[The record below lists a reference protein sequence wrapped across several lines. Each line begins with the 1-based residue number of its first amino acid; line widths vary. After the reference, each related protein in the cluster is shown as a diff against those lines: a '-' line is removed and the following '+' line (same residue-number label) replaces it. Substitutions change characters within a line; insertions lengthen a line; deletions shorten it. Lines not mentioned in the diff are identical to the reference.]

1 MKKYLF
7 VLPLIFVL
15 CTLFAASLAF
25 SQDLTPKN
33 PIKVDTKERTIS
45 ILAEVN
51 GKYFVEPTRHGVVFK
66 GGKNGSK
73 SVFAALVDAKTF
85 HEGLISLGFKP
96 GNNMTMENMEKTFVQ
111 GDPLEVFV
119 TWKDAKK
126 TYRLDEVIKDSNKKP
141 IAIRFG
147 GNLPAAIEKDTGC
160 ILCLDSCPVGITS
173 NATYTM
179 GAVEKRKEVSFTG
192 NKDILPADGSLVI
205 ISFKAKK

>member
-1 MKKYLF
+1 MKKHLF
-7 VLPLIFVL
+7 VLPLILV
-15 CTLFAASLAF
+15 LFAVFTASLAF

-33 PIKVDTKERTIS
+33 PIKIDTKERTIS

-66 GGKNGSK
+66 EGKNGSK
-73 SVFAALVDAKTF
+73 SIFTALVDPKTF
-85 HEGLISLGFKP
+85 HEALVSLGFKP
-96 GNNMTMENMEKTFVQ
+96 GNNMTMQNMETTFVE
-111 GDPLEVFV
+111 GDSLDVFV

-147 GNLPAAIEKDTGC
+147 GNLPAAIEMKTGC

-173 NATYTM
+173 NAAYTM
-179 GAVEKRKEVSFTG
+179 GAVEKRKEVGFTG
-192 NKDILPADGSLVI
+192 NKDILPADRSLVVI
-205 ISFKAKK
+205 TFKTKK